1 MSPALRKQ
9 EPLAVGQRFGR
20 LTVQRDYPRPVSDS
34 HIEVRCDCG
43 TTKTVRLH
51 NLLRNTRSCG
61 CLLREQMAERG
72 RERVA
77 HGHCRNGTATR
88 TYSTWVSMIKRCAN
102 PKTSGYANYGGR
114 GITVCQRWRT
124 FDNFLADMG
133 ERPDGKSL
141 DRIDPNGNY
150 EPGNCRWSTPREQQL
165 GTRRALGLAS
175 NPTVREVLDEA
186 GVPGNGLAP
195 RVAYLVALL
204 KRHDIPF
211 D

>member
-61 CLLREQMAERG
+61 CLLREQMA
-72 RERVA
+72 
-77 HGHCRNGTATR
+77 
-88 TYSTWVSMIKRCAN
+88 MIKRCAN